1 MVFFSLFILGI
12 KNLIFGK
19 ICIEW
24 SGEMKTTG
32 IIRRID
38 DLGRIVIPKEL
49 RKSLRIKNGD
59 SLEIFVDQ
67 EDIILKK
74 YSPMESIEEAASK
87 YVDSFNQVIKH
98 NIIITDKDKVIAASG
113 ILKKKYLGRKI
124 TEFTEHSIE
133 RRDSFV
139 ERQKKLF
146 SFVEGIEELGYYSF
160 SSIVSDSDTIGSVII
175 FSVDA
180 PILESDEKLA
190 IILSKLLSGKFLSN

>member
-1 MVFFSLFILGI
+1 
-12 KNLIFGK
+12 
-19 ICIEW
+19 
-24 SGEMKTTG
+24 MKTTG

-74 YSPMESIEEAASK
+74 YSPMESIEEAAMK
-87 YVDSFNQVIKH
+87 YVEGFNQVIKH
-98 NIIITDKDKVIAASG
+98 NVIVTDKDKVIAVSG
-113 ILKKKYLGRKI
+113 ELKKKYLGKKI
-124 TEFTEHSIE
+124 TEFTERGIE

-146 SFVEGIEELGYYSF
+146 SFVEGVEDLGYYSF

-175 FSVDA
+175 ISVDG

-190 IILSKLLSGKFLSN
+190 VILSKLLSGKFLEN

>member
-1 MVFFSLFILGI
+1 
-12 KNLIFGK
+12 
-19 ICIEW
+19 
-24 SGEMKTTG
+24 MKTTG

-74 YSPMESIEEAASK
+74 YSPIESIEEAAIK
-87 YVDSFNQVIKH
+87 YVEGFNQVIKH
-98 NIIITDKDKVIAASG
+98 NVIVTDKDKVIAVSG
-113 ILKKKYLGRKI
+113 ELKKKYLGKKI
-124 TEFTEHSIE
+124 TEFTERGIE

-146 SFVEGIEELGYYSF
+146 SFVEGVEDLGYYSF

-175 FSVDA
+175 ISVDS

-190 IILSKLLSGKFLSN
+190 VILAKLLSGKFLEN